1 MKSARHF
8 FIAVCAA
15 YSGGEMEVKM
25 NSHFIT
31 AVNIE
36 KVRHLEKIK
45 IPLSETTAKHLIL
58 TGKNGSG
65 KTSVIEALV
74 NYLNQYI
81 EEPYNVASWKQ
92 SLEAEKN
99 HLKNSLLNVVDRKVV
114 ENNIKYYRDQLNQF
128 NQGVT
133 AEIHNL
139 EEFIE
144 AVYQGN
150 FIIAYYKA
158 TREYRVENQ
167 KVVEKVQFEDKYKL
181 NDKPGAALVKYLLDL
196 KTTEALAQVNGKPE
210 RAEEIKRW
218 FQRFEKVLQQI
229 FSDPQ
234 LYIDFNIETYEFKI
248 VETGKE
254 PFAFDALSSGY
265 AAVLEIVSDLLM
277 RMEKKAKKGYDLEG
291 IVLID
296 EIETHLHLELQ
307 KDILPFLTRLFPN
320 IQFVVTTHSPF
331 ILNSMKDV
339 VIYDLANHILVDSE
353 EGLSNLPYSG
363 IVEGYF
369 NASALSQRLKEK
381 FERYKALAQKND
393 LTDDDRE
400 ELLNLELYLD
410 EIPDYLALDITT
422 DYRKIKMEL
431 ENR

>member
-1 MKSARHF
+1 
-8 FIAVCAA
+8 
-15 YSGGEMEVKM
+15 M

-36 KVRHLEKIK
+36 KVRHLEKIT
-45 IPLSETTAKHLIL
+45 IPLSETKAKHLIL

-65 KTSVIEALV
+65 KTSVIEALA

-81 EEPYNVASWKQ
+81 EEPFNVNIWNET
-92 SLEAEKN
+92 LEMEK
-99 HLKNSLLNVVDRKVV
+99 KNLNSGYLCVTDKLNVEETIRT
-114 ENNIKYYRDQLNQF
+114 YSGLLNQF

-133 AEIHNL
+133 ADIKNL
-139 EEFIE
+139 EKFIE
-144 AVYQGN
+144 AISHGN

-158 TREYRVENQ
+158 TREYKVENQ
-167 KVVEKVQFEDKYKL
+167 KVVEKVQFADKYGL

-218 FQRFEKVLQQI
+218 FQRFEEVLQQI

-307 KDILPFLTRLFPN
+307 KNILPFLTRLFPN

-369 NASALSQRLKEK
+369 NASALSNRLKEK
-381 FERYKALAQKND
+381 FERYKALARKND

-431 ENR
+431 ENRE

>member
-1 MKSARHF
+1 
-8 FIAVCAA
+8 
-15 YSGGEMEVKM
+15 M

-36 KVRHLEKIK
+36 KVRHLEKIT

-65 KTSVIEALV
+65 KTSVIEALA

-99 HLKNSLLNVVDRKVV
+99 HLKNGLLNVVDRKAV
-114 ENNIKYYRDQLNQF
+114 ENNIKYFRDQLNQF

-133 AEIHNL
+133 ANIKNL

-144 AVYQGN
+144 SVYQGN

-158 TREYRVENQ
+158 TREYKVKNQ
-167 KVVEKVQFEDKYKL
+167 KIVEKVQFADKYGL

-218 FQRFEKVLQQI
+218 FQRFEEVLQQI
-229 FSDPQ
+229 FFDTQ

-307 KDILPFLTRLFPN
+307 KNILPFLTRLFPN

-331 ILNSMKDV
+331 ILNSIKNV

-369 NASALSQRLKEK
+369 NASALSNRLKEK
-381 FERYKALAQKND
+381 FERYKALARKND

-431 ENR
+431 ENRE